1 MPSALVVTV
10 ADAGPTVGG
19 FVADERTG
27 YAVMTTPATRGA
39 VVRLSLPAPGSE
51 GPRTV
56 PRKNPGVGLGGGGG
70 GGAPV
75 LSFPAVADKP
85 LKGDADAPVGSSLE
99 HATSVNER
107 STNDT
112 HVPRNDRVVDTV
124 HLQCGR
130 LHNNA
135 PCARDPYAVGQI
147 VVSVG

>member
-1 MPSALVVTV
+1 
-10 ADAGPTVGG
+10 
-19 FVADERTG
+19 
-27 YAVMTTPATRGA
+27 MTTPATRGA

-70 GGAPV
+70 GVAPV
-75 LSFPAVADKP
+75 LSFPAVAVKP
-85 LKGDADAPVGSSLE
+85 VNGDGEAPVGSSLE
-99 HATSVNER
+99 HAASANEK

-112 HVPRNDRVVDTV
+112 HVPRNDLVMDTV

-135 PCARDPYAVGQI
+135 PRARDPYALGQI
-147 VVSVG
+147 VVSLG